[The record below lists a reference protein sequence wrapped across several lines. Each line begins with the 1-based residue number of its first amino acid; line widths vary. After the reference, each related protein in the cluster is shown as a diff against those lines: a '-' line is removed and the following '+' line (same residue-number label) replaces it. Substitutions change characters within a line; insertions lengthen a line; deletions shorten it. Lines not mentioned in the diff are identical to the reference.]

1 MKYLFV
7 AVASALLIH
16 PLPSFAADSAQ
27 NARRGQIANFGRC
40 LAARDPA
47 KAAALLSGALDQAA
61 ERAARVNLDYRVC
74 KEYFSGYQ
82 GTLRASQMLIDGAM
96 AETLLG
102 KTLPALDASAVAAF
116 APLTYPEIHDVNPI
130 DKKTGKALSAAAL
143 AKKEEGRVNFANFV
157 ALRRLGECVVRTD
170 PAGSAALLATAI
182 ASDEERAALKA
193 VAPALPAC
201 ISAGQTIK
209 LDYAS
214 IRASTA
220 IAYYR
225 LAMAPTAKAAD

>member
-1 MKYLFV
+1 MKFLL
-7 AVASALLIH
+7 ATAATALLLT
-16 PLPSFAADSAQ
+16 PGPSFAATSAQ
-27 NARRGQIANFGRC
+27 NTQRVQIANFGRC
-40 LAARDPA
+40 LAERDRA
-47 KAAALLSGALDQAA
+47 KAAALLSGTLDDDA
-61 ERAARVNLDYRVC
+61 ERAARVNLDYKVC
-74 KEYFSGYQ
+74 KEYFSTYQ

-96 AETLLG
+96 AEALLG
-102 KTLPALDASAVAAF
+102 KTLPALDASAVAAI

-130 DKKTGKALSAAAL
+130 DKKTGKALSADAL

-170 PAGSAALLATAI
+170 LAGSVALLATAI